1 MSSATATR
9 DAIEAVIRSHLPNAR
24 ISAFS
29 ATARLNADLAID
41 SIMLL
46 QLIVHLE
53 LEHGLHIPEEALLT
67 HQLETVEDP
76 EALLVATGNPEVS
89 L

>member
-1 MSSATATR
+1 MSSNRHA
-9 DAIEAVIRSHLPNAR
+9 AIEAVLRQHLPNAR
-24 ISAFS
+24 LSAFAGS
-29 ATARLNADLAID
+29 ARLNADLAID

-53 LEHGLHIPEEALLT
+53 LEHGLNLPEETLLT
-67 HQLETVEDP
+67 HQLETVDDL
-76 EALLVATGNPEVS
+76 AGLLVAIDHKEPS

>member
-1 MSSATATR
+1 MSTNRHTA
-9 DAIEAVIRSHLPNAR
+9 IQSVLQQHLPNAR
-24 ISAFS
+24 LSAFAGS
-29 ATARLNADLAID
+29 ARLNADLAID

-53 LEHGLHIPEEALLT
+53 LEHGFNLPEETLLT
-67 HQLETVEDP
+67 QELETVDDL
-76 EALLVATGNPEVS
+76 ARLLVANDQKEPS

>member
-1 MSSATATR
+1 MRVNRHA
-9 DAIEAVIRSHLPNAR
+9 AIKAALQQHLPNAR
-24 ISAFS
+24 LSAFTGS
-29 ATARLNADLAID
+29 ARLNADLAID

-53 LEHGLHIPEEALLT
+53 LEHGFNLPEETLLT
-67 HQLETVEDP
+67 QELETVDDL
-76 EALLVATGNPEVS
+76 ARLLVANDHKEPS

>member
-1 MSSATATR
+1 MSKTNPTR
-9 DAIEAVIRSHLPNAR
+9 SAIETVIRSHLPDAR
-24 ISAFS
+24 LSVFS
-29 ATARLNADLAID
+29 AKARLNADLAID

-67 HQLETVEDP
+67 HQLETVEDL
-76 EALLVATGNPEVS
+76 EALLVATGNTEVAP
-89 L
+89 

>member
-1 MSSATATR
+1 MNRPSPVL
-9 DAIEAVIRSHLPNAR
+9 DAIETVIRTHLHDAR
-24 ISAFS
+24 ISAFAGS
-29 ATARLNADLAID
+29 ARLNADLALD

-53 LEHGLHIPEEALLT
+53 LEHGLHVPEEALLT
-67 HQLETVEDP
+67 HQLETVEDLQG
-76 EALLVATGNPEVS
+76 LLVATDNKEVP

>member
-1 MSSATATR
+1 MSKTNPTR
-9 DAIEAVIRSHLPNAR
+9 SVIETVIRSHLPDAR
-24 ISAFS
+24 LSVFS
-29 ATARLNADLAID
+29 AKARLNADLAID

-67 HQLETVEDP
+67 HQLETVEDL
-76 EALLVATGNPEVS
+76 EALLVATGNTEVAP
-89 L
+89 

>member
-1 MSSATATR
+1 MSTANHL
-9 DAIEAVIRSHLPNAR
+9 DAINLVIRQHLHNAR
-24 ISAFS
+24 LSAFEGS
-29 ATARLNADLAID
+29 ARLNADLAID

-53 LEHGLHIPEEALLT
+53 LEHNLNLPEEALLT
-67 HQLETVEDP
+67 HALETVNDLA
-76 EALLVATGNPEVS
+76 ALLVASDQKEPS

>member
-1 MSSATATR
+1 MSTNRHA
-9 DAIEAVIRSHLPNAR
+9 AIKAVLQQHLPNAR
-24 ISAFS
+24 LSAFAGS
-29 ATARLNADLAID
+29 ARLNADLAID

-53 LEHGLHIPEEALLT
+53 LEHALNLPEETLLT
-67 HQLETVEDP
+67 HQLETVDDL
-76 EALLVATGNPEVS
+76 AGLLVANDHKEPS